1 MVSQAIL
8 RYPDL
13 SIILCIANIIGSALV
28 QMPILVLLDRR
39 VLDEVVTL
47 EDFVVDLAVDLV
59 QPYVTSVVAQTIMLV
74 IVKLTL

>member
-1 MVSQAIL
+1 
-8 RYPDL
+8 
-13 SIILCIANIIGSALV
+13 
-28 QMPILVLLDRR
+28 MPILVLLDRR